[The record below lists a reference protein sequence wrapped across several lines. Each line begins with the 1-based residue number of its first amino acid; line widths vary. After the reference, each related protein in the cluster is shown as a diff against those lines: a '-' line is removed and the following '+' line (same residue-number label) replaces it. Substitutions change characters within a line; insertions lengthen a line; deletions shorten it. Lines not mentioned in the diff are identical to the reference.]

1 MVVTQEEYE
10 QIERELALHWTSKF
24 TSSDFLVVFNEWEYP
39 IQSSIRA
46 NAIAQDWS
54 GDRYRDALI
63 RGWNALVCLFDG
75 LHPEVWTEDDSK
87 GERAKF
93 FWYHQHVDMKKA
105 GDKKRGFEIDRD
117 TLVQAATRYLA
128 SPDSQTNHMDWLLLD
143 VLVFAEIESG
153 AVSFKEHLTAIGAQ
167 IAESMAE
174 GNSYKYALWRIL
186 FFAVGIFFNF
196 VAMPLVAYYLAQSG
210 HENFALG
217 VFGLWI
223 VLLIWGI
230 ATYPLRWRVR
240 RKFWNAYKSLQMAYY
255 LLGESTIS
263 PRKLKEALDA
273 ATALGCHFDGA
284 VFTIVDR
291 ITARDP
297 TAFIPSKSG

>member
-1 MVVTQEEYE
+1 VTQEEYE
-10 QIERELALHWTSKF
+10 QIEGELALHWKNNSTSP
-24 TSSDFLVVFNEWEYP
+24 DFQVAFNEWEYP

-46 NAIAQDWS
+46 NAIAQAWS
-54 GDRYRDALI
+54 RSRYRDALLC
-63 RGWNALVCLFDG
+63 GWDALGGLFHG
-75 LHPEVWTEDDSK
+75 LHPVVWPKDDSK
-87 GERAKF
+87 RAKF
-93 FWYHQHVDMKKA
+93 FWRHQQVDMKKA
-105 GDKKRGFEIDRD
+105 GDEKRGFEIDRD
-117 TLVQAATRYLA
+117 TLAQAATSYLA
-128 SPDSQTNHMDWLLLD
+128 SPDSQTNQMDWLLLD

-153 AVSFKEHLTAIGAQ
+153 AVSFKENMTALAARV
-167 IAESMAE
+167 AESVAE
-174 GNSYKYALWRIL
+174 GNDFKYAVWRVV

-196 VAMPLVAYYLAQSG
+196 VAMPLGAYYLAQNG

-223 VLLIWGI
+223 LLLIWGI
-230 ATYPLRWRVR
+230 ATYPLRWRAR
-240 RKFWNAYKSLQMAYY
+240 RKFWKAYKSLQMVYY